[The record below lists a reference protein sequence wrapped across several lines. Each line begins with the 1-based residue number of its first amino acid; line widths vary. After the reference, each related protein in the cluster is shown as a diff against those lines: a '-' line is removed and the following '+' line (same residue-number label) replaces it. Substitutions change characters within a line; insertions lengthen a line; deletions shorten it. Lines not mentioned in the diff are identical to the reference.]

1 LKITFI
7 DAGVLIAAARGSLA
21 SSPRALSI
29 LDDPER
35 SFASSLFVRLE
46 VLPKALFH
54 KRTDESVFYEEFF
67 QSVETWAP
75 LETDF
80 FEKALRVASEV
91 GLSALDAL
99 HVAAALAV
107 GADELITSEKP
118 GKPIHQV
125 RGITVRTIHSPQ
137 ISRISVPPPTL

>member
-1 LKITFI
+1 MKITFI
-7 DAGVLIAAARGSLA
+7 DAGVLIAAARGSLV
-21 SSPRALSI
+21 SSPMALAI

-54 KRTDESVFYEEFF
+54 KRTDESAFYEEFF
-67 QSVETWAP
+67 QSVDTWAP
-75 LETDF
+75 LETAF
-80 FEKALRVASEV
+80 FEKALRVASDA

-118 GKPIHQV
+118 GKPIHRV
-125 RGITVRTIHSPQ
+125 PGITVRTIHFPQ
-137 ISRISVPPPTL
+137 ISRMSVPPPSP

>member
-1 LKITFI
+1 MKITFI

-21 SSPRALSI
+21 SSPIALAV

-54 KRTDESVFYEEFF
+54 KRTDESAFYEEFF
-67 QSVETWAP
+67 QSVDAWAL
-75 LETDF
+75 LEIGLF
-80 FEKALRVASEV
+80 GEALRIASDV

-118 GKPIHQV
+118 GKPIHRV

-137 ISRISVPPPTL
+137 MA